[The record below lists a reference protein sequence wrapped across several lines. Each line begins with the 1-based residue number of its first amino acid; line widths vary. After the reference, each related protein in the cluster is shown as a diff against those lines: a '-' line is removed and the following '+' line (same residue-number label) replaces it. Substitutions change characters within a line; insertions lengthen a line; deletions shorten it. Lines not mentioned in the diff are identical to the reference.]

1 MITNILP
8 TDVERYILEYL
19 TMPLD
24 IKSLKKVSK
33 TIKKTVINMP
43 EVIEKNRITD
53 QVFMMNEDSYFFYN
67 KRTLNPLVLSSLADT
82 WNKHYKWCWQ
92 NTEKN
97 KIIKNYW
104 TIGEFIDAKDKID
117 VWGPAY
123 IKDIKIEPTQDD
135 FVETRRLY
143 LVEFLGWTKEFDEW
157 IPGEKIKKLGTKTLN
172 PLKNIGST
180 EIKENCWILHNNI
193 NKGWTVTI
201 CTKLKKFNEQCI
213 KISFQQYYNRL
224 NEQNLIINKKDIYK
238 HIKPISTVS
247 TFLCATEKRL
257 DLENRK
263 ILM

>member
-1 MITNILP
+1 MINIILP

-53 QVFMMNEDSYFFYN
+53 QVFMMNEDCHFFYN
-67 KRTLNPLVLSSLADT
+67 KRTFNPLVLSSLADR
-82 WNKHYKWCWQ
+82 WNKYYKWCWAY
-92 NTEKN
+92 TTKK
-97 KIIKNYW
+97 KIIEDYW
-104 TIGEFIDAKDKID
+104 TIGEFVDAKDKID

-123 IKDIKIEPTQDD
+123 IKAIKIEPTEDD
-135 FVETRRLY
+135 FVETRRVY
-143 LVEFLGWTKEFDEW
+143 LVEFLGWSKEFDEW
-157 IPGEKIKKLGTKTLN
+157 ISGEKIQKLGTKTLN
-172 PLKNIGST
+172 PLKNISST
-180 EIKENCWILHNNI
+180 EIYDNCWFLHNNI
-193 NKGWTVTI
+193 HNGWTVTI
-201 CTKLKKFNEQCI
+201 CTELKQLNNECI
-213 KISFQQYYNRL
+213 KISFQQFYNRL
-224 NEQNLIINKKDIYK
+224 NEQHLIINKKDIHK
-238 HIKPISTVS
+238 HIKPISTIS